1 MKEGDLGANQER
13 VELKSGLNVVWAP
26 SLEVEEDYDG
36 RSFNP
41 MTKDQITNTLAAFMA
56 EIQQQGGTIVDALD
70 VNYEEDQPLGG
81 IYGDQKAIRKGRV
94 YIISK

>member
-1 MKEGDLGANQER
+1 MKEGDLGTNREGF
-13 VELKSGLNVVWAP
+13 ELKSGLNVVWAP

-36 RSFNP
+36 RSFHP
-41 MTKDQITNTLAAFMA
+41 MTKDQITKTLAAFMA

-70 VNYEEDQPLGG
+70 VKYEDNQPLGG
-81 IYGDQKAIRKGRV
+81 IYGDEKAIREGRV

>member
-1 MKEGDLGANQER
+1 MTEKQPGASKER
-13 VELKSGLNVVWAP
+13 VQLKSGLNVVWAP
-26 SLEVEEDYDG
+26 SLETEKYHDG

-41 MTKDQITNTLAAFMA
+41 MTRDQITTTLTAFMA

-70 VNYEEDQPLGG
+70 VKYEDAQPLGG
-81 IYGDQKAIRKGRV
+81 IYGDQKAVRNGRV